1 MRPVLIVAALIS
13 VAALIFG
20 ALVLNE
26 LGHFIDDV
34 KGSD

>member
-20 ALVLNE
+20 ALVLSE